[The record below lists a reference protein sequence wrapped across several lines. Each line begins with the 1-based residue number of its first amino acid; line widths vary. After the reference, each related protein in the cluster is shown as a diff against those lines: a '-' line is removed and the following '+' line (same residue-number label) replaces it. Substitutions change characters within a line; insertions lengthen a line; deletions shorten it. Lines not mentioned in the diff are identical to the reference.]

1 MTIRPMSH
9 FLIVTLLIIIKVYN
23 CAFDSLIYNQEP
35 FVYYT
40 GKAIVIL

>member
-23 CAFDSLIYNQEP
+23 CAFDWLIYNQEP